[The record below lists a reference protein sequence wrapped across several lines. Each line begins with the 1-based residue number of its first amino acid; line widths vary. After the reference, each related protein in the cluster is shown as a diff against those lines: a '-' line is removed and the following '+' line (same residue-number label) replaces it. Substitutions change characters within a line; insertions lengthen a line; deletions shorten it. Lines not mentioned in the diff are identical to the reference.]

1 MGIRHRRESSL
12 AARRWREAGPHRRLD
27 VVVRRTLEETG
38 SSSATK
44 APAFLCISERCR
56 TTAATLP
63 ESDDRASNTCKSVP
77 TAAGTTLMS
86 LAFSP
91 DLPRQDNCTNA
102 PQRVIAARWPFAPF
116 AANNQRG
123 TRPDVLRPDAVL
135 LSNLSCTSKKAASG
149 FVPSSSPLQSNAAI
163 LSPFLATQALAG
175 PVPVALSA
183 KSQLSC
189 ASSAMTMTLLDV
201 TRTHSSF
208 VSAVAA
214 RTSSSSLSVM
224 GVVVAVPSAKTW
236 SVMSAVARAFVQS
249 AVRV

>member
-1 MGIRHRRESSL
+1 M
-12 AARRWREAGPHRRLD
+12 AAR
-27 VVVRRTLEETG
+27 
-38 SSSATK
+38 S
-44 APAFLCISERCR
+44 
-56 TTAATLP
+56 
-63 ESDDRASNTCKSVP
+63 
-77 TAAGTTLMS
+77 
-86 LAFSP
+86 
-91 DLPRQDNCTNA
+91 
-102 PQRVIAARWPFAPF
+102 
-116 AANNQRG
+116 QRG

-149 FVPSSSPLQSNAAI
+149 FVPSSSPLHSNAAI

-208 VSAVAA
+208 VSAVHA

-224 GVVVAVPSAKTW
+224 GVVVAVPRAKTW
-236 SVMSAVARAFVQS
+236 SVMSAAARDVC
-249 AVRV
+249 AVRCKLRCRRCCGFVDSCGAMRLQKLCDATVPNQEYSDASHSLLCSRSDEQRP